1 MISWAISWEKRA
13 LKELAKL
20 DRPHRARVV
29 EAVEGLAK
37 DPFLG
42 TALEGQW
49 EGLRR
54 LRVGS
59 YRIIYALDRG
69 QLLVLV
75 LRVGHR
81 REVYR

>member
-1 MISWAISWEKRA
+1 MSWAISWEKRA

-20 DRPHRARVV
+20 DRQHRTRVV

-37 DPFLG
+37 DPFQG
-42 TALEGQW
+42 TAIEGQW

-59 YRIIYALDRG
+59 YRVIYALDRG